1 MSACRHGMVRAILEN
16 VWNVMPPKGEK
27 GQHFI
32 LKGQHFIL
40 KM

>member
-1 MSACRHGMVRAILEN
+1 MVRAILEN

-32 LKGQHFIL
+32 LK
-40 KM
+40 M